1 MSFHKRCEIKGH
13 AAAIYCGDFDSDYL
27 YSGSADQFITRWDIN
42 LGVQDKFAIRM
53 NQSVYALQLISN
65 KLLIAGLSS
74 GAIHVFDL
82 INRVEIKHFTQHIK
96 GIFCLAF
103 NDFKNHFYA
112 GDSDGNLSIW
122 NAESLELLLYLPLNV
137 GKIRKLN
144 SSLSGDR
151 IVLSCQDGSIRVFET
166 NGYNEI
172 HTIEA
177 HKNGATVSVFNP
189 LNENQLISG
198 GKDALLKVWNLE
210 NLALLQEIPAHN
222 YVIYDICFQ
231 NQNSHFVTSSR
242 DKTIK
247 IWNTI
252 DYSFKQ
258 RLDFKDGGHRHSV
271 NSLVKIN
278 DHSFASLSDD
288 KKIVIWEDGNN

>member
-1 MSFHKRCEIKGH
+1 MSFRKRCEIKGH
-13 AAAIYCGDFDSDYL
+13 AAAIYCGDLNSDYL

-53 NQSVYALQLISN
+53 NQSIYALQLISN

-74 GAIHVFDL
+74 GSIHVFDL

-96 GIFCLAF
+96 GVFSLAF
-103 NDFKNHFYA
+103 NVFKNHFYA
-112 GDSDGNLSIW
+112 GDAVGNLSIW

-137 GKIRKLN
+137 GKIRKIN
-144 SSLSGDR
+144 CSLSGDR

-172 HTIEA
+172 HTIDA

-189 LNENQLISG
+189 LNEKELITG

-210 NLALLQEIPAHN
+210 NLELLQEIPAHN
-222 YVIYDICFQ
+222 FVIYDICFQ
-231 NQNSHFVTSSR
+231 NQNRHFVTSSR

-247 IWNTI
+247 IWNTK
-252 DYSFKQ
+252 DYSFNQ

-278 DHSFASLSDD
+278 EHSFASLSDD

>member
-1 MSFHKRCEIKGH
+1 MSFRKRCEIKGH
-13 AAAIYCGDFDSDYL
+13 AAAIYCGDLNSDYL

-53 NQSVYALQLISN
+53 NQSIYALQLISN

-74 GAIHVFDL
+74 GSIHVFDL

-96 GIFCLAF
+96 GVFSLAF
-103 NDFKNHFYA
+103 NVFKNHFYA
-112 GDSDGNLSIW
+112 GDAVGNLSIW

-137 GKIRKLN
+137 GKIRKIN
-144 SSLSGDR
+144 CSLSGDR

-189 LNENQLISG
+189 LNENELITA

-210 NLALLQEIPAHN
+210 NLELLQEIPAHN
-222 YVIYDICFQ
+222 FVIYDICFQ
-231 NQNSHFVTSSR
+231 NQNRHFVTSSR

-247 IWNTI
+247 IWNTKN
-252 DYSFKQ
+252 YSFNQ

-278 DHSFASLSDD
+278 EHSFASLSDD